1 VGGVGEE
8 GRVGGE
14 VVPLELLH
22 QVRHLRRRRREGRR
36 GGGLG
41 HRVAA
46 SPAREEL
53 LVAGLAF
60 ELGWRR
66 ERVGLSDR
74 GGGWWPLDREMD
86 GSDRGRQS
94 RCSRRC

>member
-66 ERVGLSDR
+66 ERV
-74 GGGWWPLDREMD
+74 PLDREMD